1 MNFQKTEDIFL
12 FSVPFKNDT
21 IFVEIKDI
29 IYSLMYALV
38 NNIDIVGK
46 YSLLMK
52 TNDDSFNVSNAG
64 NCYNTLFL
72 TNNFELT
79 DEEFTKISLSFRNVL
94 NNNSKFKMLV
104 SKIPDSINLIVFF
117 TKYLYIPVRLDFNSI
132 PDGLKIKY
140 CKQYIMTLCILFNN
154 NYIEKYISTLPEL
167 DIYKR
172 CWESLL
178 KNNKI
183 DENICANMKRAAT
196 YEVLKNN
203 CLVKPKESDA
213 QRRGHPTHV
222 FYNYMFNLLI
232 TISLEI
238 IKKFCPNYYQCKEIN
253 PKYDGSWV
261 SPLDD
266 DVNVQISQIQ
276 GIIN

>member
-178 KNNKI
+178 KNNKV

-196 YEVLKNN
+196 Y
-203 CLVKPKESDA
+203 A
-213 QRRGHPTHV
+213 THV